1 MCFGIRISS
10 PFHLATQ
17 IVPIQNPNCPK
28 NAKNA
33 CADMNFIPALP
44 SEAVSSLLI
53 AGQWRSCTI
62 SVLLN
67 LLFCMKITSQSGHPG
82 SQCTYEPAR
91 ACQRAPSWS
100 CKGQAKRP
108 HASGWP
114 QERPSW
120 PLAFLGQLRLWVD
133 TIWVARCNRLE
144 ILIPKHMW
152 KSKIRLLEQK
162 LDENR

>member
-1 MCFGIRISS
+1 MI
-10 PFHLATQ
+10 
-17 IVPIQNPNCPK
+17 
-28 NAKNA
+28 
-33 CADMNFIPALP
+33 FIPALP

-82 SQCTYEPAR
+82 SQCTYEPTR

-108 HASGWP
+108 HASGWT

-120 PLAFLGQLRLWVD
+120 PLAFLGQLRFWMD
-133 TIWVARCNRLE
+133 TIWVARWNGLE

-152 KSKIRLLEQK
+152 KSKIWPLQQIWDSKGYGTFFGTQCRKKWSTILK
-162 LDENR
+162 LKIRVLD